1 MNDDGNRIREWFT
14 FFSSG
19 TRNKC
24 PLLPHSTIPAA
35 LHSRRPEN
43 HAHLLAI
50 GGLTLLCSRSK
61 CLMIQN
67 SLFPITSAIQSSL
80 YAHSR
85 AESVS
90 LLNPLVILETGSWTS
105 PPANETGNQFS
116 PLPKS
121 WEKKKKIFQLGE
133 VFFKYT
139 KYFSSFLALGKSINV
154 PWKCWKLPGKT
165 SQLLIKRK
173 SHQL

>member
-80 YAHSR
+80 YAHSG

-105 PPANETGNQFS
+105 PPANETGNRFS

-121 WEKKKKIFQLGE
+121 WEREKKNLSIRRSLFQIHKIL
-133 VFFKYT
+133 FF
-139 KYFSSFLALGKSINV
+139 FLST
-154 PWKCWKLPGKT
+154 W
-165 SQLLIKRK
+165 QE
-173 SHQL
+173 HQRSLKMLKITWENFTVAH